1 MENSVSVY
9 SPTSEER
16 KLFLARTYGWM
27 GIALL
32 VSAASA
38 VLAAYSGLILSLL
51 RATGGLGMI
60 ALIIA
65 ELAVV
70 IILSS
75 SIRKISVLK
84 AKAMFLLYAAL
95 SGLTLS
101 TIFFVY
107 RLSSVGSCFISAS
120 ALFFVM
126 AAYGMKT
133 KSDLTSAGSYLRMGL
148 IGIIIASLINGLMFM
163 LGFGSGMFSWLI
175 SLVSV
180 IVFTGLTAYDSQKIL
195 RASLRADSSDDY
207 RKIAIFGA
215 LELYLDFINIFLSLL
230 RLFGKRR

>member
-1 MENSVSVY
+1 MENTVSVY
-9 SPTSEER
+9 SPSSAER
-16 KLFLARTYGWM
+16 RLFLVKTYGWM
-27 GIALL
+27 GIALF
-32 VSAASA
+32 VSAVSA
-38 VLAAYSGLILSLL
+38 VLSASSGLIISIL
-51 RATGGLGMI
+51 RLTGGLGML

-75 SIRKISVLK
+75 SIRKISVAK
-84 AKAMFLLYAAL
+84 AKFLFLLYAAL

-107 RLSSVGSCFISAS
+107 QLSSVGSCFISAS

-133 KSDLTSAGSYLRMGL
+133 KSDLTTAGHYLRMGL
-148 IGIIIASLINGLMFM
+148 IGIIIASLINGLMFL
-163 LGFGSGMFSWLI
+163 LGFGSGLFDWLI

-195 RASLRADSSDDY
+195 RASLRADGSDDY

-215 LELYLDFINIFLSLL
+215 LELYLDFVNIFLSLL
-230 RLFGKRR
+230 RLFGKRK